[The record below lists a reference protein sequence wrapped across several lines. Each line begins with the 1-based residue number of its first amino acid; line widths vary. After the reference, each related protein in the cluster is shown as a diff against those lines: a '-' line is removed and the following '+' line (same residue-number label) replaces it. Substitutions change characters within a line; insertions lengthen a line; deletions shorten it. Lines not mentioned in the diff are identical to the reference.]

1 MIQSNL
7 LSKFANLL
15 ILIFTLSLVSQ
26 ISYGAEICGVEISE
40 PWFQVLDNSGNPVL
54 TIDNEGDMFILGQ
67 DHTLNNKA
75 TQSTFEI
82 ESIFFNSVT
91 SNYNSI
97 SDNLGSIPSI
107 QGLEIKNT
115 LGTTTALLGKDNT
128 IYSKGSVVAQGA
140 QAACLPDGNYCQNT
154 DIREYRNYF
163 CDVTGLNTGSCT
175 YTSSSQFSCSSQNYD
190 FCSGPDNKDVYEKQF
205 TCSGSGCSSSDEW
218 LKTCPSSSTSLGTW
232 GCFDITTKSR
242 ANIYYSPSCSLG
254 SCGLSDATVTETQSC
269 PGGQVCGGGSCSPGA
284 SCSFGI
290 AHLGTDRLYKDS
302 SVPYGS
308 SCSSQIRSCFDGTLS
323 GSNSYTDTSC
333 SVQAC
338 IDSSW
343 GPSQSSVCSGESF
356 TQTSNCGTTR
366 TVSGTSTRGVCA
378 PSPSADN
385 CAYGVGHGNSQI
397 FYISTSVPFN
407 SVCYAQMRTC
417 DDGDLSG
424 SYTATSC
431 SVQSC
436 NSNSWSPSQVNTC
449 STDTFTQTNEC
460 GDTRTISGTKSC
472 VPVINGV
479 CGGASCS
486 CGSGSSSS
494 CKSEFDNTFPR
505 GYNWM
510 WSCSGSDGGSS
521 MSCNT
526 WTACFTGDELVKTLS
541 GEIEISKIK
550 VGDII
555 ISYDEKTNTF
565 VENEVDQLL
574 VHDGNT
580 RPVNNFEKDPI
591 LELVIETNGIE
602 KITKVTANH
611 LYLDLENKKYKQ
623 IRKFNIGD
631 KLTSINGVGII
642 KSMNK
647 LDLIAIVYNLH
658 MKNKPNNYLVNG
670 IVVHNEKQCPGG
682 EIC

>member
-366 TVSGTSTRGVCA
+366 TISGTSTAGVCA

-436 NSNSWSPSQVNTC
+436 NSNGWSPSQANTC

-460 GDTRTISGTKSC
+460 GDTRTISGTKTT
-472 VPVINGV
+472 GV
-479 CGGASCS
+479 CAPSSACSSPDGNIGDTYTASKS
-486 CGSGSSSS
+486 CCVHEAAGFGCLRFQSFSYTKTCSGSS
-494 CKSEFDNTFPR
+494 
-505 GYNWM
+505 W
-510 WSCSGSDGGSS
+510 SGSFNCPTPSRTSFIAGTKINMFDGSIK
-521 MSCNT
+521 N
-526 WTACFTGDELVKTLS
+526 
-541 GEIEISKIK
+541 IENIV
-550 VGDII
+550 VGDMLLG
-555 ISYDEKTNTF
+555 SNGLNF
-565 VENEVDQLL
+565 V
-574 VHDGNT
+574 
-580 RPVNNFEKDPI
+580 
-591 LELVIETNGIE
+591 LELKGHPTSE
-602 KITKVTANH
+602 KV
-611 LYLDLENKKYKQ
+611 Y
-623 IRKFNIGD
+623 
-631 KLTSINGVGII
+631 SINGGKYFVTSAHPFMTKQGWKSFNVKKALEINPTLTITKLKIGDTLITLNGEII
-642 KSMNK
+642 LNEFDYVEMSLN
-647 LDLIAIVYNLH
+647 VYNFEVSGT
-658 MKNKPNNYLVNG
+658 KDYYADKYLV
-670 IVVHNEKQCPGG
+670 HNK
-682 EIC
+682 